1 MCKPAL
7 YWIPNKNGCHSL
19 CMGPPAWVDQCTSI
33 LQWKTQLKKKPGVVM
48 SVRGWDTCRATL
60 EQFPA
65 LGALLCSHPGLT
77 VPSSQSPSLL
87 TPWALGARSWV
98 QQGSYTTVLN
108 LPAEGLDLER
118 EQIHTFPEEKLNEQ
132 LLLFDRVKWKP
143 WLLNVCIR
151 CNPSAAPFQKSPA
164 LSFTLWA
171 RPLVAI
177 LSNSESPSKELES
190 VMI

>member
-1 MCKPAL
+1 MPLSLHGSSCLGRSVHKYFTVENSAEEET
-7 YWIPNKNGCHSL
+7 WCHDVCERL
-19 CMGPPAWVDQCTSI
+19 RHM
-33 LQWKTQLKKKPGVVM
+33 PG
-48 SVRGWDTCRATL
+48 D
-60 EQFPA
+60 P
-65 LGALLCSHPGLT
+65 GA
-77 VPSSQSPSLL
+77 VPSSRRPSLL